1 VITASDDWDTYHSLH
16 LLALEDWLDENPGH
30 EDYAEVAAFRPDCVA
45 HYLAERELGWA
56 IVAARVP

>member
-1 VITASDDWDTYHSLH
+1 VGEPYARLPGQMLGDGPLPALGD
-16 LLALEDWLDENPGH
+16 LLATI
-30 EDYAEVAAFRPDCVA
+30 AAFRPDCVA